1 LAEKR
6 LRVGIH
12 VGHWDREPADL
23 TAVAQEAERAGLDS
37 VWTSEAWGSD
47 GLVLLT
53 WIAAHTRRIGVG
65 TGILQIPA
73 RTPANVAMAAIT
85 LDHLTGG
92 RLRLGLGTSG
102 PQVAEGWYGERFEA
116 PLERS
121 DEYIRIIRAIL
132 RREEPVRF
140 EGVHYHLPA
149 AGGSGLGK
157 ALKTEVVPL
166 RTDLPIYLA
175 AMGPKNVSLAARVAD
190 GWLPLFFSPENRT
203 TFDDALI
210 KGFEAGGRSRE
221 DFDISPVVPVAI
233 GDDVDECRDA
243 LRSIL
248 ARYIGGMG
256 TRETNFYNSLV
267 RRYGYEDAAER
278 VQTLFL
284 DGKRAEAVAAV
295 PDALADEL
303 SLAGPVPRVRERL
316 EVWAEAGVT
325 TLLGRVKDVRTV
337 RLLAEAA
344 SEYRA

>member
-6 LRVGIH
+6 MRVGIH
-12 VGHWDREPADL
+12 VGHWERGPADL
-23 TAVAQEAERAGLDS
+23 TEVAQEAERAGLDS

-53 WIAAHTRRIGVG
+53 WIAAKTRHIAVG

-102 PQVAEGWYGERFEA
+102 PQVAEGWYGERFER

-132 RREEPVRF
+132 QRKEPVRF
-140 EGVHYHLPA
+140 EGAHYQLPA
-149 AGGSGLGK
+149 TGGTGLGK
-157 ALKTEVVPL
+157 PLKAEVVPL
-166 RTDLPIYLA
+166 RADLPIYLA
-175 AMGPKNVSLAARVAD
+175 AMGPRNTSLAARVAD
-190 GWLPLFFSPENRT
+190 GWLPLFYSPENRDI
-203 TFDDALI
+203 FEGALAR
-210 KGFEAGGRSRE
+210 GFESSGRSRE

-233 GDDVDECRDA
+233 GDDLGECRDA
-243 LRSIL
+243 LRSTI

-256 TRETNFYNSLV
+256 TRGANFYNALV

-278 VQTLFL
+278 VQALFL
-284 DGKRAEAVAAV
+284 DGKRTEAVASV
-295 PDALADEL
+295 PDALVDEL
-303 SLAGPVPRVRERL
+303 SLAGPVERVRERL
-316 EVWAEAGVT
+316 EVWAGAGVT
-325 TLLGRVKDVRTV
+325 TLLGRVRDVRTV
-337 RLLAEAA
+337 RLLAQAA
-344 SEYRA
+344 DGRLA